1 MKQTIIRLFKKLP
14 KRFIAAAA
22 VATAIALPVSSIAA
36 NQVKLEGSLGVANV
50 TAGDTK
56 YARSVNA
63 KYDQVVKL
71 QVYYHNQENPD
82 SGKVA
87 NNLRVKVAIPNQP
100 GKVQKVNATIGA
112 DNANTINDQVTI
124 NLDRADAYLE
134 YIPGSAVW
142 KHNAGTNENVK
153 FVEQKISD
161 NVVYGGQ
168 GLVIENAKPC
178 FNFEATVTV
187 LARVRVPGITVD
199 KTVRVKGTQ
208 EWTTSNTAKPGET
221 LEYQI
226 AYKNQ
231 GNVQHKNVVIRDN
244 LPPKMQYVSGSTKLK
259 NSAGVKNVADGV
271 TKTGISVG
279 NYNPG
284 AAAYVLF
291 EVKLPKEDEL
301 ACGVTEFRNVGVARP
316 EGMNEFYNTA
326 ITKVEKKCAEKPS
339 YACDLLELKQ
349 LGGRKV
355 SATVRYSANNGA
367 EFKNVTYNFGD
378 NSTPLVTDK
387 TTVEYTYAED
397 GDYTVAAT
405 VRLTVNGKEE
415 VATSEA
421 CAKPISFES
430 GKPVEPETPENPTTP
445 TELPNTGA
453 GSVAGIVAA
462 VTAAGAVSHNFVTRR
477 KR

>member
-1 MKQTIIRLFKKLP
+1 MKRTIKSLFNKLP

-22 VATAIALPVSSIAA
+22 VVTAIALPVSSIAA

-56 YARSVNA
+56 YARSVDA

-71 QVYYHNQENPD
+71 QVYYHNQELPD

-87 NNLRVKVAIPNQP
+87 NNLKVKIAIPNQP
-100 GKVQKVNATIGA
+100 GKTQKVNATIGA
-112 DNANTINDQVTI
+112 DNSNTINDQVTV
-124 NLDRADAYLE
+124 NLDRSDAYLE

-142 KHNAGTNENVK
+142 KHNAGTNENVN

-187 LARVRVPGITVD
+187 LARVRVPGISVD
-199 KTVRVKGTQ
+199 KTVRIKGQ
-208 EWTTSNTAKPGET
+208 KDWTTSNTAKPGDT

-244 LPPKMQYVSGSTKLK
+244 LPPKMEYVTGSTKLK

-271 TKTGISVG
+271 TKTGLSVG

-291 EVKLPKEDEL
+291 EVKVPTADKLQ
-301 ACGVTEFRNVGVARP
+301 CGVTEFRNVGVARP

-326 ITKVEKKCAEKPS
+326 ITRVEKKCEDKPAYS
-339 YACDLLELKQ
+339 CDLLEVKQ
-349 LGGRKV
+349 LGDRKI
-355 SATVRYSANNGA
+355 SATVRYTANNGA
-367 EFKNVTYNFGD
+367 EFKNVTFNFGD
-378 NSTPLVTDK
+378 GSTPLVTDK
-387 TTVEYTYAED
+387 TTVEYTYAKD
-397 GDYTVAAT
+397 GSFDISAA
-405 VRLTVNGKEE
+405 VRVNLNGKEE
-415 VATSEA
+415 VVTGEVCTS
-421 CAKPISFES
+421 KVTFES
-430 GKPVEPETPENPTTP
+430 GKPVEPETPTTP

-462 VTAAGAVSHNFVTRR
+462 VTAAGAVSHNVVSRR